1 MPKLKIFVVED
12 SPIIRGNLVAA
23 LEEMAPVTVVGAAE
37 DAQSATQWL
46 VREVHDCDL
55 VIVDIFLKK
64 GSGMDVLRA
73 LKEDEHLAAR
83 VVLTNFATPSVR
95 SQCASLG
102 ADRVFDK
109 SSEIELLIDYCI
121 ELAGQGA
128 GGDSTG
134 GQSAAGLQ

>member
-1 MPKLKIFVVED
+1 MPNLKIFVVED

-128 GGDSTG
+128 
-134 GQSAAGLQ
+134 AGPQ

>member
-23 LEEMAPVTVVGAAE
+23 LEEMAPVTVVGVAE

-73 LKEDEHLAAR
+73 LKEDKHLAAR

-95 SQCASLG
+95 SQCAALG

-109 SSEIELLIDYCI
+109 SSEIEQLIDYCI

-128 GGDSTG
+128 EGP
-134 GQSAAGLQ
+134 Q

>member
-128 GGDSTG
+128 GGDPTG